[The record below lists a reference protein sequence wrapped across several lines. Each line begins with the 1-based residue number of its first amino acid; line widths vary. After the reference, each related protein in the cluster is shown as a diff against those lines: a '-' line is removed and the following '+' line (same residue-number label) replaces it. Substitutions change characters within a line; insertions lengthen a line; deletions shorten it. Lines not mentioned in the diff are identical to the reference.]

1 MKSSTDLNF
10 QRDIARVKHN
20 DPNLTSFLFDFQNT
34 VGRSRLRSLAHA
46 LRSND
51 HISQITFI
59 NTTPKDQS
67 SDYRLRTDHVSA
79 LEEALLI
86 NHHCALQTIEVNM
99 DFASPVAAKEF
110 GKLICRGSGIENLH
124 VSASSGIDD
133 STVIIEA
140 LAQGL
145 ALATPP
151 EEDEFDSECGLTK
164 LKLSHFD
171 LDRDAINVLCSNIIH
186 QEQSRIK
193 FVDLSGNNFLVRG
206 DLLGEA
212 LFGSKSCLE
221 TVALGKNEEFWLGM
235 FDPSFFSK
243 LARNTTLDTLLLVD
257 MGYFSTRQASA
268 LADALCHNTTLQ
280 ELHIEDNAMNEAK
293 LLALTPIF
301 RHNTSLERVSLVGN
315 NIGDLEAISFAE
327 AMCDNSAATNLNH
340 LALNENCIGE
350 FGAEALAEILLECK
364 TMKSLSLTNNDIDDL
379 GAMHIADAISQSRTI
394 EEIHL
399 DENSNIGIEGEEAL
413 LRSLRRNMSLQRFS
427 MMNDKNDADRTLE
440 VNDEIDKCLRMNKL
454 AKKLMK
460 PDWDKPIPPALFCD
474 KLAFLTTC
482 DRDHEAKGQVGKV
495 FSVLRARMD
504 ILVSHMP
511 P

>member
-1 MKSSTDLNF
+1 MKSSTDLKF

-20 DPNLTSFLFDFQNT
+20 DPNLTSFLFDFQNS
-34 VGRSRLRSLAHA
+34 VGRPRLRLLADA

-51 HISQITFI
+51 DHISHITFV

-86 NHHCALQTIEVNM
+86 NHHCALQTIEVKM
-99 DFASPVAAKEF
+99 DFASTVAAMEF
-110 GKLICRGSGIENLH
+110 GKLIRRGNGIDNLH

-140 LAQGL
+140 LAHG
-145 ALATPP
+145 LATPP
-151 EEDEFDSECGLTK
+151 EEDEFDSEGGLTK

-171 LDRDAINVLCSNIIH
+171 LDRDAIDVLCFNIVH
-186 QEQSRIK
+186 QEESRIK
-193 FVDLSGNNFLVRG
+193 FVDLSGNNFTVRG

-221 TVALGKNEEFWLGM
+221 TVAIGKNEEFWLGM

-243 LARNTTLDTLLLVD
+243 LAYNTTLDTLLLVD
-257 MGYFSTRQASA
+257 MGYFSTRQAAA

-280 ELHIEDNAMNEAK
+280 ELHIEDNAMNEVE

-301 RHNTSLERVSLVGN
+301 RHNTSLERFSLVGN

-327 AMCDNSAATNLNH
+327 AMCDNSAATNLNY

-350 FGAEALAEILLECK
+350 FGAEALAEMLRECK
-364 TMKSLSLTNNDIDDL
+364 TMKSLSLTNNEIDDL
-379 GAMHIADAISQSRTI
+379 GAMHIANAISQSRTI

-399 DENSNIGIEGEEAL
+399 DENINIGIEGEEAL

-427 MMNDKNDADRTLE
+427 MRNDENHADRTLE

-454 AKKLMK
+454 AKKLIK

-474 KLAFLTTC
+474 RLAFLTTS
-482 DRDHEAKGQVGKV
+482 DKDHEAKGQVGKV

-511 P
+511 S